1 MKGTVE
7 LPKVI
12 PKPLHKEPI
21 EPSPRV
27 LGSLIKLIEQEVDTW
42 SSYEE
47 LVELINSRFNV
58 EINIDTLI
66 QFYQVDICQKEN
78 DYLYSLYGYNKN
90 LT

>member
-1 MKGTVE
+1 MET
-7 LPKVI
+7 KVI

-27 LGSLIKLIEQEVDTW
+27 LGSLIKLIEQEVDSW

-58 EINIDTLI
+58 NITVDTLI
-66 QFYQVDICQKEN
+66 RFYQVDICEKESES
-78 DYLYSLYGYNKN
+78 LYTLYGYCKIKEC
-90 LT
+90 

>member
-1 MKGTVE
+1 MET
-7 LPKVI
+7 KVI

-21 EPSPRV
+21 EPSPRI
-27 LGSLIKLIEQEVDTW
+27 LGSLIKLVEETESW

-58 EINIDTLI
+58 KINVDILI
-66 QFYQVDICQKEN
+66 KFYQVDICQKEN
-78 DYLYSLYGYNKN
+78 ECLYSLYGYNKN